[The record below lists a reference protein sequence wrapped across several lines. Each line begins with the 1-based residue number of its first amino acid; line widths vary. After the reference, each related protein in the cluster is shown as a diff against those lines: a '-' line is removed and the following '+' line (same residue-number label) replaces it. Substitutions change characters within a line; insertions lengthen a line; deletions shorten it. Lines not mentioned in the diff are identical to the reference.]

1 MIGLL
6 RIFILTFLAFGLVI
20 ASAHASQ
27 ESGEKQD
34 AQNASGHPH
43 GGEQPHAIAEPAG
56 PPMDPATLLYAGEER
71 HLRNL
76 RQLTFDGEN
85 AEAYWSPDG
94 KKLVF
99 QARTGAGDCDQ
110 IYTLDIASGERT
122 AVSSGAGRTT
132 CAYFTYPEGD
142 GILYASTHLAGK
154 ACPPEPDH
162 SRGYVWAIYPTYDI
176 FLRRGDELSQLTD
189 SPGYDAEATA
199 CFSDGRIVFT
209 STRGGDLDLWLMDPK
224 KPDES
229 PTQLTDLP
237 GYDGGAF
244 FSPDCSRLVWRASR
258 PTGEALEE
266 YRALLA
272 ENLVRPSHMEIY
284 VANADGSG
292 ARQVTHNGAANFAPY
307 FLPDNRRI
315 LFSSSVDGGGR
326 NFDLYLM
333 DPYAED
339 PDATIERITRS
350 PVFEAFP
357 MFSPDGRYLVF
368 ASNRAGKKP
377 GDTNLFVAE
386 WVD

>member
-6 RIFILTFLAFGLVI
+6 RISKLSCMTLGLVI
-20 ASAHASQ
+20 TCSHAAQ
-27 ESGEKQD
+27 ESVKGQD
-34 AQNASGHPH
+34 AQHAGGHPH
-43 GGEQPHAIAEPAG
+43 ANAEPAG
-56 PPMDPATLLYAGEER
+56 PPMDPATLLYPGEER
-71 HLRNL
+71 YLRNV

-94 KKLVF
+94 KKLVY

-110 IYTLDIASGERT
+110 IYTLDLASGERT
-122 AVSSGAGRTT
+122 AVSDGTGRTT
-132 CAYFTYPEGD
+132 CAYFTYPDGD
-142 GILYASTHLAGK
+142 GVLYASTHLAGE

-162 SRGYVWAIYPTYDI
+162 SRGYVWAIYPSYDI
-176 FLRRGDELSQLTD
+176 FVRRGDEVSQLTH

-199 CFSDGRIVFT
+199 CFVDGRVVFT
-209 STRGGDLDLWLMDPK
+209 STRGGDLDLWVMDPN
-224 KPDES
+224 KPDE
-229 PTQLTDLP
+229 PPQQLTDLP

-258 PTGEALEE
+258 PSGEALEE

-272 ENLVRPSHMEIY
+272 DNLVRPSHMEIH
-284 VANADGSG
+284 VANADGSD

-307 FLPDNRRI
+307 FMPDNRRI
-315 LFSSSVDGGGR
+315 LFSSSVEGRGR
-326 NFDLYLM
+326 NFDLYMM

-339 PDATIERITRS
+339 PEATVERITHS

-357 MFSPDGRYLVF
+357 VFSPDGRYLVF
-368 ASNRAGKKP
+368 ASNRAGRKP
-377 GDTNLFVAE
+377 GDTNLFIAE

>member
-1 MIGLL
+1 MTL
-6 RIFILTFLAFGLVI
+6 GLVI
-20 ASAHASQ
+20 ASSHASQ
-27 ESGEKQD
+27 ESGNEPD
-34 AQNASGHPH
+34 AKHAGGHPH
-43 GGEQPHAIAEPAG
+43 AGGQSHALAEPAG
-56 PPMDPATLLYAGEER
+56 PPMDPATLLYPGEER
-71 HLRNL
+71 HLRNV
-76 RQLTFDGEN
+76 RQLTFEGEN

-99 QARTGAGDCDQ
+99 QARTGGGDCDQ

-122 AVSSGAGRTT
+122 AVSTGAGRTT
-132 CAYFTYPEGD
+132 CAYYTYPDGD
-142 GILYASTHLAGK
+142 GILYASTHLAGE

-162 SRGYVWAIYPTYDI
+162 SRGYVWGIYPSYDL
-176 FLRRGDELSQLTD
+176 FLRQGDELSQLTD

-209 STRGGDLDLWLMDPK
+209 STRGGDLDLWMMDPR
-224 KPDES
+224 KPNE
-229 PTQLTDLP
+229 PPKQLTDLP

-272 ENLVRPSHMEIY
+272 DNMVRPSHMEIF
-284 VANADGSG
+284 VANADGSD

-307 FLPDNRRI
+307 FMPDNRRI
-315 LFSSSVDGGGR
+315 LFSSSFQGGGR
-326 NFDLYLM
+326 NFDLYMM

-339 PDATIERITRS
+339 PDATVERITHS

-357 MFSPDGRYLVF
+357 VFSPDGRYLVF
-368 ASNRAGKKP
+368 GSNRAGKKP
-377 GDTNLFVAE
+377 GDTNLFLAE